1 MKKLLVAGLLVLA
14 INGTAIAQEAG
25 DWKIRSGPYV
35 VDPKSDNNDV
45 VNVDAGTALGI
56 NFTYFFNETWA
67 FEVLAA
73 TPFSHDINLNG
84 GDEVG
89 ETKHLPPTFSLQY
102 HFPLDGAFKPY
113 VGLGVNYTLFF
124 DEELSGALA
133 GSELDLDDSFGVAAQ
148 LGADFDLNDRWTLGA
163 NVRWINIETEAEV
176 DGASIGDVEIDPI
189 IYGITLGYRF

>member
-1 MKKLLVAGLLVLA
+1 MKRLLIAGLLVLA

-56 NFTYFFNETWA
+56 NFTYFFNRNWA

-84 GDEVG
+84 GGEVG

-102 HFPLDGAFKPY
+102 HFDLGNAFKPY

-133 GSELDLDDSFGVAAQ
+133 GSDLSLDNSFGVAAQ
-148 LGADFDLNDRWTLGA
+148 LGADYDLNDRWTLGA
-163 NVRWINIETEAEV
+163 NVRWIDIDTEAEV
-176 DGASIGDVEIDPI
+176 DGAGIGDVEIDPI
-189 IYGITLGYRF
+189 VYGITLGYRF